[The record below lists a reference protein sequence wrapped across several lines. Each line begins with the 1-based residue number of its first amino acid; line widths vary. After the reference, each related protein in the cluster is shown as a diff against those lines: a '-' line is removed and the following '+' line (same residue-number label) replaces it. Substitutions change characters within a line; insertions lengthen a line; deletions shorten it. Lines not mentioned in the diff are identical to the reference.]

1 MIITCGQCQAKFKV
15 APEQIKET
23 GSKVRCSN
31 CQHVFTVYRPKAE
44 PAAPSP
50 ASTFTP
56 VGTGLAGGGY
66 GGFDEGLD
74 SYLEVDDD
82 RAVSA
87 AEEGLTPKERR
98 ELRRQLYSDLAGEE
112 AGPDDSEEDDLYAGL
127 EGDDDRLPPLRRSA
141 RPPAPDQP
149 GGPDQYDDYD
159 DEDDNYSAGT
169 DYDGAGRPAPNYGL
183 SSDDPYEEEGSDD
196 YDDYDDEEP
205 AEDYP
210 AEDDFDP
217 DYDDEAPDYDPEEQP
232 EDDDPTPRGPG
243 VSFARRDH
251 LGLSANPVGGAPVI
265 DDADY
270 NPRGFSPGFGVGEA
284 HTVRAAVESSPRK
297 PLRIIIPLAL
307 MVVALGLAIY
317 FFSRPGPSALSGG
330 EAVTAEPGQSEAR
343 DERSQD
349 DPHGTANIT
358 FAQNSQNYFY
368 RTNKEAGQI
377 LIITG
382 KVKNNYPEVRSFIQL
397 RGHLL
402 SESNETLAD
411 RFVYAGNFLSE
422 DDLANMTMKEISTQ
436 LNIKAGRDRRNINVP
451 PGGELPFMIVFDKLP
466 DGMNSYRIEPVGSS
480 GAQQ

>member
-169 DYDGAGRPAPNYGL
+169 DYDGAGRPAPN
-183 SSDDPYEEEGSDD
+183 
-196 YDDYDDEEP
+196 
-205 AEDYP
+205 
-210 AEDDFDP
+210 
-217 DYDDEAPDYDPEEQP
+217 
-232 EDDDPTPRGPG
+232 
-243 VSFARRDH
+243 
-251 LGLSANPVGGAPVI
+251 
-265 DDADY
+265 
-270 NPRGFSPGFGVGEA
+270 
-284 HTVRAAVESSPRK
+284 
-297 PLRIIIPLAL
+297 
-307 MVVALGLAIY
+307 
-317 FFSRPGPSALSGG
+317 
-330 EAVTAEPGQSEAR
+330 
-343 DERSQD
+343 
-349 DPHGTANIT
+349 
-358 FAQNSQNYFY
+358 
-368 RTNKEAGQI
+368 
-377 LIITG
+377 
-382 KVKNNYPEVRSFIQL
+382 
-397 RGHLL
+397 
-402 SESNETLAD
+402 
-411 RFVYAGNFLSE
+411 
-422 DDLANMTMKEISTQ
+422 
-436 LNIKAGRDRRNINVP
+436 
-451 PGGELPFMIVFDKLP
+451 
-466 DGMNSYRIEPVGSS
+466 
-480 GAQQ
+480 